1 MSFGVKMLNYIFIG
15 TVLKDFGSKQNV
27 LGSTFPKDPI
37 NSTFLNKGPQVK
49 TENEKYNYIEV
60 TR

>member
-27 LGSTFPKDPI
+27 LCSTFPKDPI

-49 TENEKYNYIEV
+49 TEYEKYNYI
-60 TR
+60 

>member
-37 NSTFLNKGPQVK
+37 NSTFLTKDPQVK
-49 TENEKYNYIEV
+49 TEYEKYNYI
-60 TR
+60 